1 MERIKSALEKARLER
16 ERLQHKSQLRQKNG
30 RANGQTNDQEDN
42 QANNMDNTKLSEV
55 DALRTQ
61 LLARAP
67 FSHCTAEQQKALL
80 RDGSF
85 VELSTGETLQF
96 AGEIDGYVHYLLSG
110 SVAIESDNHPSKEIS
125 SDVLS
130 EIVAL
135 DKAGLKTSTI
145 TATVNTDIF
154 RIAQSC
160 LPNFAQYA
168 GDEPLP
174 QALYTDTQSGKDLA
188 DLVQRL
194 DTEKQ
199 SIEQSS
205 VTEQPKVPLGE
216 NTLGFNFDINEL
228 SGRAGDLEQ
237 LQDAIADNTR
247 APITDDPIT
256 NDVAQYEPDVK
267 DEIGEFA
274 RQLDGQFR
282 HYVNKVRLEERT
294 RYEEMMDG
302 YAKKLKTA
310 AEGKLREK
318 VQLVRDRYDAAYARK
333 EEKLLERVH
342 KLREFANQITRQK
355 AAIYEARRGLA
366 DKLAHAERLHNELN
380 DLGDEVYTQLDRLDE
395 LMPDSDDVQSAV
407 KDS

>member
-16 ERLQHKSQLRQKNG
+16 ERLQQKSELR
-30 RANGQTNDQEDN
+30 
-42 QANNMDNTKLSEV
+42 QANNMENTKLSEV

-67 FSHCTAEQQKALL
+67 FSHCTAEQQRALL

-85 VELSTGETLQF
+85 VELPAGETLQF
-96 AGEIDGYVHYLLSG
+96 AGEIDGYIHYLLSG
-110 SVAIESDNHPSKEIS
+110 AVAIESDNNRSKEVR

-135 DKAGLKTSTI
+135 DKAGLKANTI
-145 TATVNTDIF
+145 TATVNADIF

-160 LPNFAQYA
+160 LPDFAQYA

-194 DTEKQ
+194 DTEKK
-199 SIEQSS
+199 SIEQAS
-205 VTEQPKVPLGE
+205 VHEKPKVPLGE
-216 NTLGFNFDINEL
+216 NTLGFNFDINDL
-228 SGRAGDLEQ
+228 SDGQVDLVQ
-237 LQDAIADNTR
+237 LQDAIAENTR
-247 APITDDPIT
+247 QPIEDSY
-256 NDVAQYEPDVK
+256 AQYEPDVK

-282 HYVNKVRLEERT
+282 HYVNKVRLEERS

-302 YAKKLKTA
+302 YAKKLKHA

-366 DKLAHAERLHNELN
+366 DKLAHAEKLHNQLN

-395 LMPDSDDVQSAV
+395 LMPDSDTVQNAI

>member
-1 MERIKSALEKARLER
+1 MERIKSALDKARLER
-16 ERLQHKSQLRQKNG
+16 ERLQQKSELRQAK
-30 RANGQTNDQEDN
+30 DME
-42 QANNMDNTKLSEV
+42 NTKLSEV

-67 FSHCTAEQQKALL
+67 FSHCTAEQQRALL

-85 VELSTGETLQF
+85 MALAAGDTLQF
-96 AGEIDGYVHYLLSG
+96 AGEIDGYIHFLLSG
-110 SVAIESDNHPSKEIS
+110 AVAVESDDNSSKEVT

-135 DKAGLKTSTI
+135 DKAGLKANTI
-145 TATVNTDIF
+145 TATVNADIF

-160 LPNFAQYA
+160 LPDFTQYA

-194 DTEKQ
+194 DTEKK
-199 SIEQSS
+199 SIEQAS
-205 VTEQPKVPLGE
+205 VNEKPKVPLGE
-216 NTLGFNFDINEL
+216 NTLSFNFDINDL
-228 SGRAGDLEQ
+228 SDGQVDLMQ
-237 LQDAIADNTR
+237 LQDAITENTR
-247 APITDDPIT
+247 PPAEDNHT
-256 NDVAQYEPDVK
+256 QYEPDVK

-282 HYVNKVRLEERT
+282 HYVNKVRLEERS

-302 YAKKLKTA
+302 YAKKLKHA

-366 DKLAHAERLHNELN
+366 DKLAQAEKLHNQLN

-395 LMPDSDDVQSAV
+395 LMPDSDAVQSAI

>member
-16 ERLQHKSQLRQKNG
+16 ERLQQKSQLRQKNG
-30 RANGQTNDQEDN
+30 LANGQANDME
-42 QANNMDNTKLSEV
+42 NTKLSEV

-67 FSHCTAEQQKALL
+67 FSHCTSEQQRALL

-85 VELSTGETLQF
+85 VELSATETLQF

-110 SVAIESDNHPSKEIS
+110 SVVIESDNHPNKEIS

-145 TATVNTDIF
+145 TATANSDIF

-205 VTEQPKVPLGE
+205 VAEQPKVSLGE
-216 NTLGFNFDINEL
+216 NTLGFNFDINVV
-228 SGRAGDLEQ
+228 SGRAGGLDQ
-237 LQDAIADNTR
+237 LLDAIAENTR
-247 APITDDPIT
+247 APITD
-256 NDVAQYEPDVK
+256 DVAQYEPDVK

-366 DKLAHAERLHNELN
+366 DKLAHAER
-380 DLGDEVYTQLDRLDE
+380 
-395 LMPDSDDVQSAV
+395 
-407 KDS
+407 